1 MNNINVDISVLPRVS
16 EDLNNVVGSLHELIN
31 VSNNLLNTIKQN
43 WDDAQFQ
50 AFETAI
56 KENNKKIVNL
66 CPEISEVARSI
77 NEYHTNLHNAIN
89 NFYR

>member
-16 EDLNNVVGSLHELIN
+16 EDLNGVVGSLYELIN

-43 WDDAQFQ
+43 WDDEQFK
-50 AFETAI
+50 AFETVI
-56 KENNKKIVNL
+56 KEKNKEIGNL

-77 NEYHTNLHNAIN
+77 NEYHTNLRIAID
-89 NFYR
+89 NFHR